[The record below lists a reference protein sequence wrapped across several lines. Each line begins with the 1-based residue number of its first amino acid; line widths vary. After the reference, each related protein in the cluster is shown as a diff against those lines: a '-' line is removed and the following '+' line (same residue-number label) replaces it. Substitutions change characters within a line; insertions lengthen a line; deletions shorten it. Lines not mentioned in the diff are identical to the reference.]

1 MTDKIVV
8 FTTCSS
14 VEDARRIA
22 AHLVDV
28 RLAACVGINPALTSL
43 YRWQGA
49 VEEAQEYGLAIKTRR
64 DLFPL
69 VAAELCKLHT
79 YEVPELIAVPIVDGL
94 SPYLDW
100 MDGALLPPQQAS

>member
-8 FTTCSS
+8 FTTCAS

-28 RLAACVGINPALTSL
+28 RLAACVAINPRLTSI

-49 VEEAQEYGLAIKTRR
+49 VDEAQECGLTIKTRR

-69 VAAELCKLHT
+69 LAAEIRKLHT

-94 SPYLDW
+94 VPYLEW
-100 MDGALLPPQQAS
+100 MDSALLPPQQAS